1 MTRLS
6 LTQLFTGLAAAGT
19 LLLSG
24 CATPPQQLY
33 YWGEY
38 QSQLY
43 GHFTKEKGPEEQ
55 IAALEAGIEKA
66 RSQGKSVPPG
76 YHAHLGLLYAQG
88 EHADQMQKYFEAEKA
103 LFPEGTT
110 YMDFLLRKFQ
120 RPQDGSQ

>member
-1 MTRLS
+1 ML
-6 LTQLFTGLAAAGT
+6 GAGT

-24 CATPPQQLY
+24 CASGPQPIY
-33 YWGEY
+33 YWGDY
-38 QSQLY
+38 QPLLF

-66 RSQGKSVPPG
+66 RSVGKPVPPG

-110 YMDFLLRKFQ
+110 YVDFLLRKFKQ
-120 RPQDGSQ
+120 PQ